1 MVVLH
6 AYDNALESNL
16 KPSIILS
23 LDALLYLEVAW
34 LMCADGSVQLR
45 IEGYAWWVLYV
56 GFVLLALLC

>member
-45 IEGYAWWVLYV
+45 TERYV
-56 GFVLLALLC
+56 W